1 MFFDIGFSELVL
13 ISLLALIVLGPKR
26 LPEAARAAGKMVAKL
41 RNFITNVRSD
51 LDTGMQS
58 AELAELRR
66 LKEEF
71 NETRQLLQEST
82 SQLIGGGVDKFDDDG
97 FFDDE
102 TPKLARPK
110 KKKTKAA
117 KSKKAGKK
125 KTAKKKTAKK
135 KTVKKVSKKTAKT
148 KKTVK
153 QKKTKKKGKRG

>member
-125 KTAKKKTAKK
+125 KTAKKKT
-135 KTVKKVSKKTAKT
+135 VKKVSKKTAKT

-153 QKKTKKKGKRG
+153 QTKTKKKGKRG

>member
-125 KTAKKKTAKK
+125 KTAKKKT
-135 KTVKKVSKKTAKT
+135 VKKVSKKTAKT

>member
-41 RNFITNVRSD
+41 RNFVSNVRSD

-82 SQLIGGGVDKFDDDG
+82 NQLIGGVNDEIDGDG

-102 TPKLARPK
+102 APKLTAPK
-110 KKKTKAA
+110 KKKSKGAKNKKSGKRKAA
-117 KSKKAGKK
+117 KKTAGKK
-125 KTAKKKTAKK
+125 KALRKTVKNK
-135 KTVKKVSKKTAKT
+135 KTVKKKKA
-148 KKTVK
+148 
-153 QKKTKKKGKRG
+153 KKKGKRG